1 MTNNSFVCLQPSG
14 HYGEALRYK
23 GLLKIGQSFVIEYKS
38 FIKFANTGQIT
49 EPVFVSENYSEA
61 IAEAKRLNDLRQ
73 ETK

>member
-23 GLLKIGQSFVIEYKS
+23 GLLKIGQSFVIDYKS

>member
-1 MTNNSFVCLQPSG
+1 MMNNSFVCLQPSG

-23 GLLKIGQSFVIEYKS
+23 GLLKIGQSFVIDYKS

-61 IAEAKRLNDLRQ
+61 IAEAQRLNDLRQ

>member
-23 GLLKIGQSFVIEYKS
+23 GLLKIGQSFVIDYKS

-61 IAEAKRLNDLRQ
+61 IAEAKILNDLRQ

>member
-23 GLLKIGQSFVIEYKS
+23 GLLKIGQSFVIDYKS

-61 IAEAKRLNDLRQ
+61 IAEAQRLNDLRQ